1 MPLLEKIQTDLVAAM
16 KAKEV
21 TRLGAI
27 RLIKAALKKHEID
40 SGEPLAAAAEIKVL
54 NSLRKQRM
62 EAIEM
67 FRKGGR
73 EDLAGKEAAE
83 LKIIESY
90 MPAPA
95 TDEDM
100 EAAIEAALAETGATS
115 MKQMGLVMKA
125 SQAALAGKRVDG
137 KLLSEKVRARLS

>member
-40 SGEPLAAAAEIKVL
+40 SGEPLAAAAETKVL

>member
-95 TDEDM
+95 TGEDM

>member
-1 MPLLEKIQTDLVAAM
+1 
-16 KAKEV
+16 
-21 TRLGAI
+21 
-27 RLIKAALKKHEID
+27 
-40 SGEPLAAAAEIKVL
+40 
-54 NSLRKQRM
+54 
-62 EAIEM
+62 
-67 FRKGGR
+67 
-73 EDLAGKEAAE
+73 
-83 LKIIESY
+83 

-95 TDEDM
+95 TGEDM